1 MKRKKRR
8 RNQNNHL
15 AVRKERYLGEAV
27 HCFSGNIYVP
37 EDWERIELVMME
49 YMTQKQAKK
58 AIIDIGNRMYVR
70 NFVAANDGNI
80 SIRTGENEVWAT
92 PTGVS
97 KGFMKKKMLV
107 KLDLYG
113 NILEGTH
120 RPSSEIKMHLRAYR
134 ENEDIRSV
142 CHAHPPVCTCFAIAG
157 IPLDAPVLAEAI
169 ITLGDVPVAPYAEL
183 GTEEVPEAIAPYCHT
198 HNGVLLANHGAVTWA
213 EDAYS
218 AYYRL
223 ESMEYYANI
232 LMITDKIL
240 ERQNRLSA
248 DQIERLIG
256 MREKFGIKRGGRP
269 KL

>member
-1 MKRKKRR
+1 MSEKK
-8 RNQNNHL
+8 
-15 AVRKERYLGEAV
+15 
-27 HCFSGNIYVP
+27 
-37 EDWERIELVMME
+37 
-49 YMTQKQAKK
+49 AKK
-58 AIIDIGNRMYVR
+58 AILDIGQRMYVR

-107 KLDLYG
+107 KVDLEG
-113 NILEGTH
+113 NVLEGTKK
-120 RPSSEIKMHLRAYR
+120 PSSELKMHLRAYQ
-134 ENEDIRSV
+134 ENPELLSV
-142 CHAHPPVCTCFAIAG
+142 CHAHPPICTCFAIAG
-157 IPLDAPVLAEAI
+157 IPLDVPVLAEAV

-183 GTEEVPEAIAPYCHT
+183 GSKEVPEVIAPYCHT

-213 EDAYS
+213 EDPYS

-232 LMITDKIL
+232 LMITGKIL
-240 ERQNRLSA
+240 KEQNTLTEE
-248 DQIERLIG
+248 QVERLLA

-269 KL
+269 RA

>member
-1 MKRKKRR
+1 MSKSVYMSEKK
-8 RNQNNHL
+8 
-15 AVRKERYLGEAV
+15 
-27 HCFSGNIYVP
+27 
-37 EDWERIELVMME
+37 
-49 YMTQKQAKK
+49 AKK
-58 AIIDIGNRMYVR
+58 AILDIGQRMYVR

-107 KLDLYG
+107 KVDLEG
-113 NILEGTH
+113 NVLEGTKK
-120 RPSSEIKMHLRAYR
+120 PSSELKMHLRAYQ
-134 ENEDIRSV
+134 ENPELLSV
-142 CHAHPPVCTCFAIAG
+142 CHAHPPICTCFAIAG
-157 IPLDAPVLAEAI
+157 IPLDVPVLAEAV

-183 GTEEVPEAIAPYCHT
+183 GSKEVPKVIAPYCHT

-213 EDAYS
+213 EDPYS

-232 LMITDKIL
+232 LMITGKIL
-240 ERQNRLSA
+240 KEQNTLTEE
-248 DQIERLIG
+248 QVERLLA

-269 KL
+269 RA

>member
-1 MKRKKRR
+1 MSKSVYMSEKK
-8 RNQNNHL
+8 
-15 AVRKERYLGEAV
+15 
-27 HCFSGNIYVP
+27 
-37 EDWERIELVMME
+37 
-49 YMTQKQAKK
+49 AKK
-58 AIIDIGNRMYVR
+58 AILDIGQRMYVR

-107 KLDLYG
+107 KVDLEG
-113 NILEGTH
+113 NVLEGTKK
-120 RPSSEIKMHLRAYR
+120 PSSELKMHLRAYQ
-134 ENEDIRSV
+134 ENPELLSV
-142 CHAHPPVCTCFAIAG
+142 CHAHPPICTCFATAG
-157 IPLDAPVLAEAI
+157 IPLDVSVLAEAV

-183 GTEEVPEAIAPYCHT
+183 GSKEVPEAIAPYCHT

-213 EDAYS
+213 EDPYS

-232 LMITDKIL
+232 LMITGKIL
-240 ERQNRLSA
+240 KEQNTLTEE
-248 DQIERLIG
+248 QVERLLA

-269 KL
+269 RA

>member
-1 MKRKKRR
+1 MTKSVYMSQKK
-8 RNQNNHL
+8 
-15 AVRKERYLGEAV
+15 A
-27 HCFSGNIYVP
+27 
-37 EDWERIELVMME
+37 
-49 YMTQKQAKK
+49 KQA
-58 AIIDIGNRMYVR
+58 ILDIGQRMYVR

-107 KLDLYG
+107 KVDLEG
-113 NILEGTH
+113 NVLEGTKK
-120 RPSSEIKMHLRAYR
+120 PSSELKMHLRAYQ
-134 ENEDIRSV
+134 ENPELLSV
-142 CHAHPPVCTCFAIAG
+142 CHAHPPICTCFAIAG
-157 IPLDAPVLAEAI
+157 IPLDVPVLAEAV

-183 GTEEVPEAIAPYCHT
+183 GSKEVPEVIAPYCHT

-213 EDAYS
+213 EDPYS

-232 LMITDKIL
+232 LMITGKIL
-240 ERQNRLSA
+240 KEQNTLTEE
-248 DQIERLIG
+248 QVERLLA

-269 KL
+269 RA

>member
-1 MKRKKRR
+1 MSKSVYMSEKK
-8 RNQNNHL
+8 
-15 AVRKERYLGEAV
+15 
-27 HCFSGNIYVP
+27 
-37 EDWERIELVMME
+37 
-49 YMTQKQAKK
+49 AKK
-58 AIIDIGNRMYVR
+58 AILDIGQRMYVR

-107 KLDLYG
+107 KVDLEG
-113 NILEGTH
+113 NVLEGTKN
-120 RPSSEIKMHLRAYR
+120 PSSELKMHLRAYQ
-134 ENEDIRSV
+134 ENPELLSV
-142 CHAHPPVCTCFAIAG
+142 CHAHPPICTCFAIAG
-157 IPLDAPVLAEAI
+157 IPLDVPVLAEAV

-183 GTEEVPEAIAPYCHT
+183 GSKEVPEAIAPYCHT

-213 EDAYS
+213 EDPYS

-232 LMITDKIL
+232 LMITGKIL
-240 ERQNRLSA
+240 KEQNTLTEE
-248 DQIERLIG
+248 QVERLLA

-269 KL
+269 RA

>member
-1 MKRKKRR
+1 MSKSVSMSEKK
-8 RNQNNHL
+8 
-15 AVRKERYLGEAV
+15 
-27 HCFSGNIYVP
+27 
-37 EDWERIELVMME
+37 
-49 YMTQKQAKK
+49 AKK
-58 AIIDIGNRMYVR
+58 AILDIGQRMYVR

-107 KLDLYG
+107 KVDLEG
-113 NILEGTH
+113 NVLEGTKK
-120 RPSSEIKMHLRAYR
+120 PSSELKMHLRAYQ
-134 ENEDIRSV
+134 ENPELLSV
-142 CHAHPPVCTCFAIAG
+142 CHAHPPICTCFAIAG
-157 IPLDAPVLAEAI
+157 IPLDVPVLAEAV

-183 GTEEVPEAIAPYCHT
+183 GSKEVPEVIAPYCHT

-213 EDAYS
+213 EDPYS

-232 LMITDKIL
+232 LMITGKIL
-240 ERQNRLSA
+240 KEQNTLTEE
-248 DQIERLIG
+248 QVERLLA

-269 KL
+269 DNKTGR

>member
-1 MKRKKRR
+1 MSKSVYMSEKK
-8 RNQNNHL
+8 
-15 AVRKERYLGEAV
+15 
-27 HCFSGNIYVP
+27 
-37 EDWERIELVMME
+37 
-49 YMTQKQAKK
+49 AKK
-58 AIIDIGNRMYVR
+58 AILDIGQRMYVR

-107 KLDLYG
+107 KVDLEG
-113 NILEGTH
+113 NVLEGTKK
-120 RPSSEIKMHLRAYR
+120 PSSELKMHLRAYQ
-134 ENEDIRSV
+134 ENPELLRV
-142 CHAHPPVCTCFAIAG
+142 CHAHPPICTCFAIAG
-157 IPLDAPVLAEAI
+157 IPLDVPVLAEAV

-183 GTEEVPEAIAPYCHT
+183 GSKEVPEVIAPYCHT

-213 EDAYS
+213 EDPYS

-232 LMITDKIL
+232 LMITGKIL
-240 ERQNRLSA
+240 KEQNTLTEE
-248 DQIERLIG
+248 QVERLLA

-269 KL
+269 DNKTGR